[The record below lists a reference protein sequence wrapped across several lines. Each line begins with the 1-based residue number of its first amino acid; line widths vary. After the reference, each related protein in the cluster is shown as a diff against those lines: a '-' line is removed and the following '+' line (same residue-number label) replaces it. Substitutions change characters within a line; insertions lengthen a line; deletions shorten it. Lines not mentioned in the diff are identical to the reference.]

1 MNNLI
6 KKEIIENFKK
16 YNFQKYPFV
25 FTDVNYK
32 NLINWNDLNKLL
44 EKDILHYPRVRM
56 ANDNFP
62 EIRGYKGFI
71 RYTYSQTGDR
81 TPHINRHQLYKCLR
95 DGATLIVD
103 RCQSFFESVDESRLW
118 LSKELECTC
127 SANLYA
133 AFTATPSFGL
143 HFDNHDVIA
152 VQIEG
157 IKKWKVYNPTYSY
170 PLEDERSFDYLPPN
184 TSPDYEFDITPGQ
197 AIYLP
202 AGYWHNVT
210 TQSKHSLHLS
220 FTVIR
225 PRRLELFKTLFDELK
240 NNPYMREPIEHGD
253 SLSDKEKI
261 KTIITNA
268 INSFDIQFAENML
281 KAQSRTYRYKKIKLE
296 HI

>member
-1 MNNLI
+1 
-6 KKEIIENFKK
+6 
-16 YNFQKYPFV
+16 
-25 FTDVNYK
+25 
-32 NLINWNDLNKLL
+32 
-44 EKDILHYPRVRM
+44 M

-152 VQIEG
+152 
-157 IKKWKVYNPTYSY
+157 
-170 PLEDERSFDYLPPN
+170 
-184 TSPDYEFDITPGQ
+184 
-197 AIYLP
+197 
-202 AGYWHNVT
+202 
-210 TQSKHSLHLS
+210 
-220 FTVIR
+220 
-225 PRRLELFKTLFDELK
+225 
-240 NNPYMREPIEHGD
+240 
-253 SLSDKEKI
+253 
-261 KTIITNA
+261 
-268 INSFDIQFAENML
+268 
-281 KAQSRTYRYKKIKLE
+281 
-296 HI
+296 